1 MWSFCVHTTG
11 ASALL
16 FVTILEDRVSRSF
29 RIIFLSSFAL
39 LFIFVAVFLTA
50 GDSVDANPP
59 SYWITI
65 DESEF
70 EHVAAAGLKQGFE
83 IVERR
88 GGLAIVKLDE
98 NQIFELTGK
107 MHEHFHKCAG
117 FIRHDSYDDASRS
130 IDKSFAADLNAVF
143 VDYTINND
151 ANVNPMLAE
160 AQEPFIRQ
168 TIIDLSS
175 LHTRRHD
182 QEGGLDGA
190 NMILNK
196 WRALA
201 LGRTDISVTP
211 YAHLNAQG
219 AFITQQPSI
228 VMTVQGTEFPDEI
241 VVVGGHQDSIVSSGA
256 DRHTLPALM
265 MTHPGSHR

>member
-1 MWSFCVHTTG
+1 VSSFCEFCDPVLVSETLLPWLLLTTVGTDEEHRKGALFPFTSRGFSFILMWSFCVHTTG

-182 QEGGLDGA
+182 QQGGLDGA

-196 WRALA
+196 WRALNSA
-201 LGRTDISVTP
+201 ARIF
-211 YAHLNAQG
+211 Q
-219 AFITQQPSI
+219 
-228 VMTVQGTEFPDEI
+228 
-241 VVVGGHQDSIVSSGA
+241 
-256 DRHTLPALM
+256 
-265 MTHPGSHR
+265 